1 MCATLQATPTS
12 AGQMGRCYHEN
23 ATSMFIPPPNKHICA
38 SFAVLQL
45 WFAYALSYWK
55 LVPNVAVLRSDATF
69 SSWLDRSPKLVLS
82 FCAQDWT
89 AVTQREGSRLLQS
102 KAVLVFYFFHM
113 HLFTRL
119 LFYHIMMQHK
129 APHRTQ
135 TPMWSSFGNY
145 GTNTFLF
152 RVNYPFLGTLLQKK
166 WETKTSVIIKKVK
179 SCQFSV

>member
-12 AGQMGRCYHEN
+12 AGQMGRRYHEN
-23 ATSMFIPPPNKHICA
+23 ATSMFIPHPNKHICA

-69 SSWLDRSPKLVLS
+69 SSWLDRSAKLVLS
-82 FCAQDWT
+82 FCAQDWNSCDPKRRQQI
-89 AVTQREGSRLLQS
+89 AAKQGCPCI
-102 KAVLVFYFFHM
+102 
-113 HLFTRL
+113 LFLPHAPVYTSAFL
-119 LFYHIMMQHK
+119 PHYDAAQG
-129 APHRTQ
+129 PHRIQ

-152 RVNYPFLGTLLQKK
+152 RVNYSFLGTLLQKK
-166 WETKTSVIIKKVK
+166 MGD
-179 SCQFSV
+179 